1 VSLAVFKLFLALL
14 ARAHQRGLERS
25 LADRAVLGD
34 EGFRRLR
41 FGWLLSGLSGIG
53 HLLLLPACFR
63 GAAQIVPDSVE
74 FVANLIDPF
83 RTSQN

>member
-14 ARAHQRGLERS
+14 ARAHQRGLERG

-53 HLLLLPACFR
+53 HLLLPACFW